1 MEKLTEIK
9 VKPFS
14 SQNILHFVSDK
25 GSRGNV
31 VNPTLPSLHGRSI
44 EIKLAVPLTRLFIH
58 KLIYFLVYLNLINFI
73 RLNRSDT
80 TFYSGHLYNPEEGFW
95 TIRTKN
101 SILLTKRLN
110 RSDPNLLVGICITMK
125 KVFGRSELRA
135 LQLQSHGYENR
146 SMKTN

>member
-31 VNPTLPSLHGRSI
+31 VNRTLPSLHGRSI

-73 RLNRSDT
+73 RLNRSDP

-101 SILLTKRLN
+101 SI
-110 RSDPNLLVGICITMK
+110 
-125 KVFGRSELRA
+125 
-135 LQLQSHGYENR
+135 
-146 SMKTN
+146 